1 MIDVLSAYFHPGF
14 TRKRQDTMPL
24 IKRYPNRK
32 LYDTEA
38 KQYITLD
45 QIAEMIRAG
54 HDVQVTDH
62 ESGEDLTTLTLSQ
75 VILDQ
80 EKRQS
85 GFLPRSLMTDLI
97 RSGGETLDYLLRSLQ
112 GSLPLGTT
120 SLEERISKLVA
131 AGTLTAEQ
139 ARSVL
144 KALQPGGDALAI
156 DENIAH
162 LLHRFNIPT
171 GRDVDELREKLA
183 ILNAQLNDLT
193 ADPPP
198 AVDEDTT
205 ATTSS

>member
-1 MIDVLSAYFHPGF
+1 
-14 TRKRQDTMPL
+14 MPL

-38 KQYITLD
+38 KQYITLE

-54 HDVQVTDH
+54 HDVHVTDH

-80 EKRQS
+80 EKRQA

-112 GSLPLGTT
+112 GSLPLGVAG
-120 SLEERISKLVA
+120 LEERISKLVT
-131 AGTLTAEQ
+131 AGILTAEQ
-139 ARSVL
+139 AKSVL
-144 KALQPGGDALAI
+144 KALQPGGDSTAL
-156 DENIAH
+156 DENVAH

-171 GRDVDELREKLA
+171 SRDVDELREKLA
-183 ILNAQLNDLT
+183 LLNEQLNDLT
-193 ADPPP
+193 ADPTLAAEDEERTSAPSSPP
-198 AVDEDTT
+198 
-205 ATTSS
+205 S

>member
-1 MIDVLSAYFHPGF
+1 
-14 TRKRQDTMPL
+14 MPL

-38 KQYITLD
+38 KQYITLE

-62 ESGEDLTTLTLSQ
+62 ERGEDLTTLTLSQ

-97 RSGGETLDYLLRSLQ
+97 RSGGETLDYLLRTLQ
-112 GSLPLGTT
+112 GSLPLASPG
-120 SLEERISKLVA
+120 LDERISKLVT
-131 AGTLTAEQ
+131 AGILTTEQ

-144 KALQPGGDALAI
+144 KALQPGGDASAL
-156 DENIAH
+156 DENVAH
-162 LLHRFNIPT
+162 LLHKFNIPT
-171 GRDVDELREKLA
+171 GRDVDELRQKLA
-183 ILNAQLNDLT
+183 ILNQQLNELA

-198 AVDEDTT
+198 PAADDDAT
-205 ATTSS
+205 ATPSSPS

>member
-1 MIDVLSAYFHPGF
+1 
-14 TRKRQDTMPL
+14 MPL

-38 KQYITLD
+38 KQYITLE

-62 ESGEDLTTLTLSQ
+62 ETGEDLTTLTLSQ

-112 GSLPLGTT
+112 GSLPLAT
-120 SLEERISKLVA
+120 SSIEERISKLVA

-144 KALQPGGDALAI
+144 KALQPGADALAL

-183 ILNAQLNDLT
+183 TLNEQLDALA
-193 ADPPP
+193 ADPSPS
-198 AVDEDTT
+198 AADEASSTDTP
-205 ATTSS
+205 S

>member
-1 MIDVLSAYFHPGF
+1 
-14 TRKRQDTMPL
+14 MPL

-38 KQYITLD
+38 KQYITLE

-54 HDVQVTDH
+54 HDVQITDH

-120 SLEERISKLVA
+120 PLEERISKLVA

-183 ILNAQLNDLT
+183 ILNAQLNELT

-198 AVDEDTT
+198 PVADEDTT
-205 ATTSS
+205 ATTSSPS